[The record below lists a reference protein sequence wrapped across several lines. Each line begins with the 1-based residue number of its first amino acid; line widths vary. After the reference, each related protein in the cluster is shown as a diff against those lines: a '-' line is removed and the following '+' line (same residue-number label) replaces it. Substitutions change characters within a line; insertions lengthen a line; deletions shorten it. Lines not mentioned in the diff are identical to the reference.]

1 MVKYLKE
8 AFWASPHMPGLE
20 QVPVN
25 ALAVAAFG
33 IFEFAESWIW
43 LVGLGLETAYLY
55 ACFTSDLQRLEAK
68 VELALENARMGRG
81 TEIIATEIDMTG
93 RSWKI
98 TFPILLLEP
107 RIPSKTVDGWR
118 IWVCSLRL
126 AVRGLGNR
134 AS

>member
-20 QVPVN
+20 HVPVN

-68 VELALENARMGRG
+68 WSWRSKTRG
-81 TEIIATEIDMTG
+81 WAG
-93 RSWKI
+93 
-98 TFPILLLEP
+98 EP
-107 RIPSKTVDGWR
+107 RLSQPRST
-118 IWVCSLRL
+118 
-126 AVRGLGNR
+126 
-134 AS
+134 